1 MKRESIYE
9 YNEELHMQQEREA
22 AMEEGFQKGI
32 QQGNYILLIGQ
43 VRKKAEK
50 HLEAAEIAEAL
61 EEDPELI
68 SGLCRLITENQGA
81 TDDEIYHLWTM
92 K

>member
-1 MKRESIYE
+1 M
-9 YNEELHMQQEREA
+9 
-22 AMEEGFQKGI
+22 
-32 QQGNYILLIGQ
+32 
-43 VRKKAEK
+43 
-50 HLEAAEIAEAL
+50 LEAAEIAEAL

-68 SGLCRLITENQGA
+68 SGLSRLITENQGA